1 MDINDDEHYSLEK
14 LHKLAIEK
22 ADFETL
28 AAKNSLSV
36 KKTKDL
42 LHELRVHQFEL
53 EIQNEELKHS
63 QIALEVSRKK
73 YFKLYD
79 IAPAGYC
86 TLSGTGLV
94 IEANLKACEL
104 FGLDRIYLKRQL
116 FSSFIFKDDLH
127 IYYQAVRNLSKT
139 GDSQTCEVRFMRR
152 NRTSLWVLLDISS
165 MQDEDDVI
173 LYLVAVSDIS
183 GRKRTEIELQR
194 ERERLSNILEATN
207 AGNWEWNVQT
217 GETVFNDRWAEIIGY
232 TLKEISPLSIKA
244 WKKFIHPED
253 LVESNKQLDRVFNRE
268 SEYYDIEYRMKHKD
282 GSWIWIQSRGKI
294 ISWISHRNPLL
305 MTGTHT
311 NITVRKKVEEEL
323 SNSRKELDLVL
334 KSVHVGI
341 WKLDLVENKRIFDN
355 QACILLGIDPVSFG
369 GTAEEFY
376 AVVHPD
382 DRDKIKTALS
392 ATINQGI
399 LYEQDYRTVW
409 QDGSIHHITSRAE
422 LHRASDG
429 SRKTINGIIWD
440 ITDRKKAEEAL
451 IMTNRRQE
459 MANNAGGVGIWNL
472 DLVTNEL
479 TWNDQMF
486 ALYGI
491 TREQFSS
498 VYQAWVS
505 VLHPEDAERGNTEIQ
520 MAISGEKEFDTEFR
534 IIWPDGTIRH
544 ISARALVRR
553 DDAGKPVEMMGTNYD
568 STDQKKREEEILHL
582 SYHDIL
588 TGLYNRRFFEEE
600 IKRLDTERQLPL
612 SIIMG
617 DLNSLKLINDT
628 FGHLEGDR
636 LLTETAKLLKK
647 VCRSDDI
654 LARWGGDEFV
664 ILLPKTSIAS
674 AEEIVQR
681 IKKECSELFIQNIPI
696 GLAIGIAA
704 KTEHEQNIEDIILEA
719 ESNMYKNKLAGK
731 QSSAGSVISALEQ
744 ALYEKS
750 NETMEHTQRLKE
762 LSLKLGKKL
771 KLHPHQIDELSL
783 LASLHDIGKVAVPET
798 ILLKEG
804 ALSENEWKII
814 KRHPEIGYNIA
825 QSSPQIAHIA
835 RLILS
840 CHENWDGSGYPAGL
854 AKEKIPLLSR
864 IVAIADSYDVMTSK
878 RTYKDAMNSDDAAKE
893 LRRCAGTQF
902 DPALIEKFIEV
913 LAE

>member
-1 MDINDDEHYSLEK
+1 MTMARDNKKNNSSDRLRQISRERLKHGNIIDPESLT
-14 LHKLAIEK
+14 L
-22 ADFETL
+22 ET
-28 AAKNSLSV
+28 AKS
-36 KKTKDL
+36 L
-42 LHELRVHQFEL
+42 LHELEVYRLEL
-53 EIQNEELKHS
+53 EIQNDELKKTQES
-63 QIALEVSRKK
+63 LELSRSW
-73 YFKLYD
+73 YVELYNNSLT
-79 IAPAGYC
+79 GYC
-86 TLSGTGLV
+86 TISEKGFILESNFIAGTMLGLTREGFV
-94 IEANLKACEL
+94 NRLL
-104 FGLDRIYLKRQL
+104 
-116 FSSFIFKDDLH
+116 SSFISKEYQDV
-127 IYYQAVRNLSKT
+127 YYLNIRKLFKT
-139 GDSQTCEVRFMRR
+139 GEPQVFELRMVKKDGAKF
-152 NRTSLWVLLDISS
+152 WALLNATEAQYTDGSMVALVVIVDISAS
-165 MQDEDDVI
+165 KESEKEKENISFQLKERI
-173 LYLVAVSDIS
+173 KELSCLYLISAIMELPGISLDEMLQKIAGAIPSGFKYPDIVCARIKIDGKEYETDNYRKTKWKLACDIIISDTKY
-183 GRKRTEIELQR
+183 GCIE
-194 ERERLSNILEATN
+194 
-207 AGNWEWNVQT
+207 
-217 GETVFNDRWAEIIGY
+217 VF
-232 TLKEISPLSIKA
+232 TLKER
-244 WKKFIHPED
+244 PET
-253 LVESNKQLDRVFNRE
+253 
-268 SEYYDIEYRMKHKD
+268 D
-282 GSWIWIQSRGKI
+282 G
-294 ISWISHRNPLL
+294 
-305 MTGTHT
+305 
-311 NITVRKKVEEEL
+311 NIFLNE
-323 SNSRKELDLVL
+323 
-334 KSVHVGI
+334 
-341 WKLDLVENKRIFDN
+341 
-355 QACILLGIDPVSFG
+355 
-369 GTAEEFY
+369 
-376 AVVHPD
+376 
-382 DRDKIKTALS
+382 
-392 ATINQGI
+392 
-399 LYEQDYRTVW
+399 EQDLLDAIAQRLGRV
-409 QDGSIHHITSRAE
+409 IE
-422 LHRASDG
+422 
-429 SRKTINGIIWD
+429 
-440 ITDRKKAEEAL
+440 RKKAEDAL
-451 IMTNRRQE
+451 IVNNLRQE
-459 MANNAGGVGIWNL
+459 MANAAGGVGIWNL

-479 TWNDQMF
+479 TWDDQMF

-491 TREQFSS
+491 TRDQFSN
-498 VYQAWVS
+498 ARNTWETGI
-505 VLHPEDAERGNTEIQ
+505 HPQDKELVKAEIG

-534 IIWPDGTIRH
+534 VVWPDGTVH
-544 ISARALVRR
+544 FTKACAQLRR
-553 DDAGKPVEMMGTNYD
+553 DASGILIEIIGTTYD
-568 STDQKKREEEILHL
+568 ITDRKKTENEILHI
-582 SYHDIL
+582 SYHDML

-617 DLNSLKLINDT
+617 DLNNLKLTNDA

-636 LLTETAKLLKK
+636 LLKETAKLLKK

-878 RTYKDAMNSDDAAKE
+878 RTYKDAMNSDDAVKE

-913 LAE
+913 LAEK